1 MARLRKKE
9 VCRVVYFD
17 ERGRFTRDPAKA
29 VRTATVEHKP
39 KARPRGRL
47 VRKGGEW
54 LDLGPSAGGKG
65 QARAVVTRRGRV
77 LGVRVLDPYLSAERR
92 KARAAGDRA
101 TLEAIRA
108 YERDLARL
116 VAADRLAEAREGHAR
131 RVARALEDAHR
142 RDLSSKGGRR
152 TAARNARVR
161 ELRAGLEGKG
171 QAELLALLRR
181 EARRDR
187 ELERAVR
194 AELKARGLDA
204 APKRKRRKAA

>member
-1 MARLRKKE
+1 MAEIKAKK
-9 VCRVVYFD
+9 VCRVLYFD
-17 ERGRFTRDPAKA
+17 QKGRFTKDPTQA
-29 VRTATVEHKP
+29 VRTATVKQKP
-39 KARPRGRL
+39 RARNRARL
-47 VRKGGEW
+47 LKRGGEW

-65 QARAVVTRRGRV
+65 QARAVITRRGRV
-77 LGVRVLDPYLSAERR
+77 VGVKVFDPYLSAERR

-116 VAADRLAEAREGHAR
+116 VAADRLAKAREEHAR

-161 ELRAGLEGKG
+161 ELRAGLEGRG
-171 QAELLALLRR
+171 QAELLALLRG

-194 AELKARGLDA
+194 AELKALGLDA